1 MWPQS
6 AGSTPAPS
14 TVTVWREPC
23 EREEA
28 EHQAQLTKL
37 ANAMNHSDKD
47 LKIRE
52 LERQIALMEVTN
64 YRPRLT
70 LTLIL
75 PLALALSLNIT
86 PTPFH
91 PISPPFHPTPNP
103 NPDPNSD

>member
-1 MWPQS
+1 LARLKLENDVLMRERHDRQEDLEKMRS
-6 AGSTPAPS
+6 ELDALKLQEQAYIKQRKELERQIKA
-14 TVTVWREPC
+14 WRERC

-64 YRPRLT
+64 
-70 LTLIL
+70 
-75 PLALALSLNIT
+75 
-86 PTPFH
+86 
-91 PISPPFHPTPNP
+91 
-103 NPDPNSD
+103 